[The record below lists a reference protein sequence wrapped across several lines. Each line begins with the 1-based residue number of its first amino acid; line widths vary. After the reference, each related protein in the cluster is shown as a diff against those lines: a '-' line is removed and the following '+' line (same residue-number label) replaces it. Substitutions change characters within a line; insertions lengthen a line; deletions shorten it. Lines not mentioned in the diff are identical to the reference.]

1 MGANEFRIT
10 VRAPGNL
17 RVKFPDGYAYERTFP
32 PDALRE
38 RTVEFFNAWLVENR
52 ESTRELMV
60 ILGSHLYEL
69 IFPGDVNDNF
79 KTSFDKYKL
88 KNETLRVVLEFM
100 PGASDWATWPWEF
113 IYVPDNKWVENRR
126 GFFISAH
133 SNLILSRHV
142 HWEKAA
148 LPALAMPSEDEH
160 WKNRIAI
167 VISSP
172 DDQKT
177 VNPDVIQFINALQTQ
192 YPDQIEI
199 MQPPLENPTKEEL
212 KAYIKANRPNVV
224 HFMGHGEYD
233 LKTKRGRI
241 AFVDRKS
248 KKTQWW
254 DDDTFADL
262 FAESPPQLI
271 FLHACEGA
279 RSTSYRGFRGSALRL
294 VFAGI
299 PNVVAMQ
306 YPIENFVAV
315 QFAKK
320 FYESLGHGMFI
331 DEAVQAG
338 RGELGT
344 CLEQKL
350 KKKAENFSDRRFG
363 SPVVYFQPDEG
374 FLLVKSAPQQEDL
387 SQEPAFEFACPNP
400 RCRKP
405 MNEGARKCPSCR
417 TWVVVCPSCKRFME
431 RDKKVCDCGYE
442 SDAAVAG
449 GAAAPRET
457 EPRPVPSAP
466 GAPHTRTIPA
476 VAGLSS
482 GADPQPGGLLRAN
495 LLRKPVNTQVERAG
509 EPRPEGD

>member
-10 VRAPGNL
+10 VKAPGK
-17 RVKFPDGYAYERTFP
+17 VKVKIPDGYSYDRDFP
-32 PDALRE
+32 VDALRE
-38 RTVEFFNAWLVENR
+38 RTIEFFNDWLVENR

-60 ILGSHLYEL
+60 ILGSQLYEL

-79 KTSFDKYKL
+79 KTSFDKYKQR
-88 KNETLRVVLEFM
+88 NETLRVVLEFM
-100 PGASDWATWPWEF
+100 AGASDWATWPWEF

-133 SNLILSRHV
+133 SNLILSRNV
-142 HWEKAA
+142 HWEKSG
-148 LPALAMPSEDEH
+148 PAVPAVPAESEH
-160 WKNRIAI
+160 RKNRIAI

-172 DDQKT
+172 NDQKT
-177 VNPDVIQFINALQTQ
+177 VSPDVVEFISALQTQ
-192 YPDQIEI
+192 YPEQIEI
-199 MQPPLENPTKEEL
+199 IQPPLENPTKEEL
-212 KAYIKANRPNVV
+212 KEYVKNKRPNVV

-262 FAESPPQLI
+262 FAECPPQLV

-279 RSTSYRGFRGSALRL
+279 KSTSYRGFRGSALRL

-306 YPIENFVAV
+306 YPIENFVAI
-315 QFAKK
+315 QFARK
-320 FYESLGHGMFI
+320 FYESLGHGMFV

-374 FLLVKSAPQQEDL
+374 FLLVKSLPKKEEPT
-387 SQEPAFEFACPNP
+387 QEPVSGFTCPNP
-400 RCRKP
+400 PCSKP
-405 MNEGARKCPSCR
+405 MKEGARRCPSCR
-417 TWVVVCPSCKRFME
+417 TWVVVCPSCKRFMD

-457 EPRPVPSAP
+457 EPRIAPSISGPA
-466 GAPHTRTIPA
+466 HTRTIPA
-476 VAGLSS
+476 GAGLSS
-482 GADPQPGGLLRAN
+482 GADPQPAGLMRAS
-495 LLRKPVNTQVERAG
+495 LLRKAVNTQVERA
-509 EPRPEGD
+509 EEQRPEGD